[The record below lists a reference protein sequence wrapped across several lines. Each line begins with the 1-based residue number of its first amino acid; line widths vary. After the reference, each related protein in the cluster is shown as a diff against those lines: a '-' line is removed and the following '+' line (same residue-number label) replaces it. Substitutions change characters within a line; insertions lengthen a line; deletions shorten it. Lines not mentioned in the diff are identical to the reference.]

1 MCALVKVKRE
11 FSHVNIQVWG
21 VRVCFGIKGRGR
33 EQREA
38 DGRPSLNQHAH
49 TCAHSLTTALDPQ
62 AEGSR
67 RPPQNKSNGSRH
79 IIWDRDPSLD
89 PIKDTDDTVIH
100 WYTFRL
106 QKTHTKDK

>member
-1 MCALVKVKRE
+1 MCALVKVERE

-21 VRVCFGIKGRGR
+21 VCFRIKGRGR
-33 EQREA
+33 EQRELA
-38 DGRPSLNQHAH
+38 R
-49 TCAHSLTTALDPQ
+49 TLTTALDPQ

-67 RPPQNKSNGSRH
+67 RPLQNKSNGSQRIIRDRPIPRPHKRH
-79 IIWDRDPSLD
+79 GRHA
-89 PIKDTDDTVIH
+89 VIH